1 MPSRIRPIRY
11 PSSGSMRRSW
21 TKGVI
26 RNHIEFFV
34 NDYSLDIGPE
44 GAEAVARLLDMPSAT
59 LFRA

>member
-1 MPSRIRPIRY
+1 M
-11 PSSGSMRRSW
+11 
-21 TKGVI
+21 I